1 MATTNPF
8 DISAK
13 STGTLTPAP
22 NNVSPLTPNP
32 GPTAAQY
39 TPQLST
45 VDAGKETTAGQLQS
59 IIAEDSPLMQQ
70 ARAQAKQGMAQR
82 GLINSSMSQGAG
94 VAAMLERATPIAA
107 ADASVF
113 GNRALSNQNAVNT
126 GGQFNAAQQN
136 QFGLQTGQQGFAA
149 AQAALDRAQQTA
161 ITDKSIAATST
172 LAQAQKDFE
181 AAQNALN
188 REQQTSLQTGQQQFT
203 AGQTAV
209 QQNFASAQSALDR
222 AQQTSLTDK
231 SIGAQAALAQA
242 QKDFDSAQNALNR
255 EQQTSLQTG
264 QQQFTAGQT
273 AVQQAFASAQS
284 ALDRAQQN
292 SITDKSL
299 GAQAALAQAQ
309 KDFDAAQNALGRE
322 QQASLQTGQQ
332 QFTAAQTALER
343 GQQVTVLQAQQNF
356 ASAQAQL
363 DRAQQI
369 AVTDKGILAQA
380 NLQKAQQD
388 FTGAQSVLD
397 RAQQTSLQTGQ
408 QQFAA
413 GQNTIQNDFAAR
425 QAELERSGRT
435 TLQAQQIASSEAM
448 ARLQE
453 AGVTNRFDK
462 EIALK
467 SSQFSVE
474 QNNLDKRQL
483 IDNSAKIQAIGL
495 QIEANR
501 DNIPTNFAAT
511 IVNTTMAGVDAI
523 IADGTLNAAA
533 KQAAINNLVTY
544 ANSQINWAAKFFG
557 TTIPPISMPAL
568 A

>member
-8 DISAK
+8 DITSQA
-13 STGTLTPAP
+13 TGTLTPAP
-22 NNVSPLTPNP
+22 NNVTSLTPNF
-32 GPTAAQY
+32 GTTAAQY

-45 VDAGKETTAGQLQS
+45 VDTAKETTAGQLQS

-94 VAAMLERATPIAA
+94 VAAMLDRATPIAA

-113 GNRALSNQNAVNT
+113 GNRALTNQNAVNT

-149 AQAALDRAQQTA
+149 AQAALDRAQQT
-161 ITDKSIAATST
+161 
-172 LAQAQKDFE
+172 
-181 AAQNALN
+181 
-188 REQQTSLQTGQQQFT
+188 SLQIGQQQFT

-209 QQNFASAQSALDR
+209 QQTFASAQSALDR
-222 AQQTSLTDK
+222 AQQT
-231 SIGAQAALAQA
+231 AL
-242 QKDFDSAQNALNR
+242 
-255 EQQTSLQTG
+255 
-264 QQQFTAGQT
+264 
-273 AVQQAFASAQS
+273 
-284 ALDRAQQN
+284 
-292 SITDKSL
+292 TDKSL

-322 QQASLQTGQQ
+322 QQTSLQTGQQ

-369 AVTDKGILAQA
+369 AVTDKGISAQA

-388 FTGAQSVLD
+388 FTGAQSALE

-544 ANSQINWAAKFFG
+544 ANSQIAWAAKFFG

>member
-8 DISAK
+8 DISAN

-22 NNVSPLTPNP
+22 NNVTPLTPNP

-45 VDAGKETTAGQLQS
+45 VDTAKETTAGQLQS

-209 QQNFASAQSALDR
+209 QQ
-222 AQQTSLTDK
+222 T
-231 SIGAQAALAQA
+231 
-242 QKDFDSAQNALNR
+242 
-255 EQQTSLQTG
+255 
-264 QQQFTAGQT
+264 
-273 AVQQAFASAQS
+273 FASAQS

-369 AVTDKGILAQA
+369 AVTDKGISAQA

-388 FTGAQSVLD
+388 FTGAQSVLE

-413 GQNTIQNDFAAR
+413 GQNTIQNDFTAR
-425 QAELERSGRT
+425 QAELQRQGQNEI
-435 TLQAQQIASSEAM
+435 QAKQIASSEAM